1 MSLIKEIFNSIP
13 GVIVVD
19 EHEEGVS
26 IICEDGPVSTDKQ
39 SLVEHFEKNG
49 VKTRVLDTALFVD
62 CSLPI
67 DHIKEVVESYKQTHL
82 FYHPV

>member
-13 GVIVVD
+13 GVKVVD
-19 EHEEGVS
+19 EREEGVS

-39 SLVEHFEKNG
+39 TLVEHLEKNG
-49 VKTRVLDTALFVD
+49 VNTRVLDTVLFVG
-62 CSLPI
+62 CSPI

-82 FYHPV
+82 FHHPV